1 MSNIHASFHCGR
13 HYIKAEALAADGLR
27 FPEDQA
33 ALQLVAKRE
42 LKLGMV
48 TSHMPWDNL
57 DDEEARAAAE
67 ALLAKPHKLRNETEA
82 KAENR
87 ARTALSRLFTKYGI
101 TNWESRGGSEEAKAA
116 RKAKAEAK
124 AATEAKADGWVE
136 GDKPA
141 VQMAAYVRPTIT
153 EPATMLSHSRFVA
166 KELAATLKLAEP
178 VLTAK
183 TIEAYRKAFKQLAD
197 AISNIEKLG

>member
-1 MSNIHASFHCGR
+1 MSNIHASFSCGR
-13 HYIKAEALAADGLR
+13 NYIKAEALAAEGLR

-33 ALQLVAKRE
+33 SLQLVAKRE

-48 TSHMPWDNL
+48 ASHMLAWHNL
-57 DDEEARAAAE
+57 TDDEARAEAE
-67 ALLAKPHKLRNETEA
+67 KLLAKAGKTRSEDEA

-101 TNWESRGGSEEAKAA
+101 TNWENRGGSDEAK
-116 RKAKAEAK
+116 KAKAEKK

-136 GDKPA
+136 GSKPA

-183 TIEAYRKAFKQLAD
+183 QVEAYRKAFNDLSK
-197 AISNIEKLG
+197 AIATIEKLA